1 NAGVIRLA
9 LHLSAHIPIAAIRA
23 NLLVNEQPGD
33 RQNHQRKRDDRR
45 GPPAVFF
52 LFALFHGR
60 CPPPVAI
67 LRPNRRFRALWRA
80 RSRSHRRGGGFR
92 RAAHSPRVR
101 TCAGGRRAL
110 CRLGGAARASR
121 GRAGLSRVRGSS
133 VHESLLLLL
142 LVFPPRS
149 ALSFSMP

>member
-1 NAGVIRLA
+1 
-9 LHLSAHIPIAAIRA
+9 
-23 NLLVNEQPGD
+23 
-33 RQNHQRKRDDRR
+33 
-45 GPPAVFF
+45 
-52 LFALFHGR
+52 
-60 CPPPVAI
+60 
-67 LRPNRRFRALWRA
+67 FRALWRA

-149 ALSFSMP
+149 ALSFSMPRRVVHHSARGANFADFALKTFFAGQIIRHARSFQRRVYLFDVMPGEIVRIQIAFPRVKFFVPLI